1 MEVVP
6 YKNIT
11 FFLFLVAITR
21 TGGVEIGCKETL
33 NSYMYK
39 TNTILVTYQ
48 NPWMFESI
56 WNINPFIL
64 VYSEHFLD

>member
-1 MEVVP
+1 MALKSEELKKLPKVVAVI
-6 YKNIT
+6 NGSGSLQQHH

-33 NSYMYK
+33 NSYK

-48 NPWMFESI
+48 NP
-56 WNINPFIL
+56 
-64 VYSEHFLD
+64 